1 MLIRRGQNKKAVRGV
16 IQKYHPEM
24 LVWRRLLAQGV
35 ERNRET
41 QDIFKR
47 QLFGYGRWERE
58 GGVRIIFRLLVCKN
72 SWSFTKNHIVCNSI
86 YIKCPEYANLERQKV
101 A

>member
-35 ERNRET
+35 ERNREI

-47 QLFGYGRWERE
+47 QLFG
-58 GGVRIIFRLLVCKN
+58 
-72 SWSFTKNHIVCNSI
+72 
-86 YIKCPEYANLERQKV
+86 
-101 A
+101 